1 MICFANAKINL
12 GLNIVE
18 KRTDGY
24 HNLETIFYPI
34 PLEDMIEIEL
44 APEIESDYE
53 IVFSGIPVE
62 GSIDKNLVVKAF
74 NLLKSK
80 YKLPSIRIYLHKIIP
95 SGAGLGGGSSD
106 AAFMLK
112 QLNDFFKLDIS
123 IPELEKQAASLG
135 ADCAFFIQNKP
146 TYAEGIGEKFTPI
159 SLSLKGYY
167 LYLVKPEVFISTAMA
182 FSQIKP
188 RRPEKHLLD
197 IINLPVSEWK
207 DLMVNDFEE
216 GIFVNLPE
224 LAKIK
229 EEMYA
234 KGALYAAMSG
244 SGSTIY
250 GIFENREGLINSPEN
265 GEYVLS
271 L

>member
-80 YKLPSIRIYLHKIIP
+80 YKLPSILEPFFTLISP
-95 SGAGLGGGSSD
+95 
-106 AAFMLK
+106 
-112 QLNDFFKLDIS
+112 DFES
-123 IPELEKQAASLG
+123 
-135 ADCAFFIQNKP
+135 
-146 TYAEGIGEKFTPI
+146 
-159 SLSLKGYY
+159 
-167 LYLVKPEVFISTAMA
+167 FIS
-182 FSQIKP
+182 
-188 RRPEKHLLD
+188 D
-197 IINLPVSEWK
+197 
-207 DLMVNDFEE
+207 D
-216 GIFVNLPE
+216 
-224 LAKIK
+224 
-229 EEMYA
+229 
-234 KGALYAAMSG
+234 
-244 SGSTIY
+244 
-250 GIFENREGLINSPEN
+250 
-265 GEYVLS
+265 
-271 L
+271 